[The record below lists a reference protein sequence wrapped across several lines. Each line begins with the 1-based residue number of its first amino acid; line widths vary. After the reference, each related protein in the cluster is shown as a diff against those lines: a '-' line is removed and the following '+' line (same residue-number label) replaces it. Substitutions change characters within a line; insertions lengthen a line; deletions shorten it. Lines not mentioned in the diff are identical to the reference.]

1 MVPTNVTSTD
11 NATNASIDYEFRL
24 SNVYMDNL
32 DTALRI
38 IGLLIHVFYLIIVL
52 LVKELQKRSLI
63 YIHQVNLYGFLFMFQ
78 YVCYI
83 SSNVPTFPDPW
94 TNDALCTLSEIT
106 WATTKYFRSY
116 SILMLAVYRL
126 VAVVKIEWFKKWI
139 KSIKIIVASFVIEF
153 TICVP
158 FILLSKYSFMTTYGP
173 VMCYDGYS
181 TNLSLGIRYFAL
193 TTVLGVIIP
202 NVLVIFIYV
211 YTVKVLKKLEKKL
224 RKDRKKNQGKSLTV
238 MSFKR
243 IFKNQI
249 QQVLDQSRTETTSF
263 STATSTAFKTSAFR
277 ETQQARLTRQ
287 FLVISVCLILSSMTF
302 TFLNITN
309 LLPQFDTIWYY
320 YRLGV
325 RIATLA
331 SQSIVPIVSLYGH
344 PKLVELY
351 QGFMSFEWYRNPNKI
366 HPK

>member
-1 MVPTNVTSTD
+1 MLSANVTD
-11 NATNASIDYEFRL
+11 NATNSSSDFDYQL

-38 IGLLIHVFYLIIVL
+38 IGLLIHVIYLVIVL

-63 YIHQVNLYGFLFMFQ
+63 YIHQVNVYGFIFMFQ

-83 SSNVPTFPDPW
+83 SSNVPKFADPW

-139 KSIKIIVASFVIEF
+139 KSIKIIVASFLIEF
-153 TICVP
+153 AICVS

-181 TNLSLGIRYFAL
+181 TNLSLGIKYFAT
-193 TTVLGVIIP
+193 TTVLGVIVP

-224 RKDRKKNQGKSLTV
+224 RKDRKKHQVRSLTI

-249 QQVLDQSRTETTSF
+249 QQALDQSRTETTSH
-263 STATSTAFKTSAFR
+263 TTNATSTAFKTPAFR

-287 FLVISVCLILSSMTF
+287 FLVISVCLILSSITF

-344 PKLVELY
+344 PKLVEIY
-351 QGFMSFEWYRNPNKI
+351 QLIRAYEWRRNQV